1 MMDDKDKG
9 QGATGGDGQPRLD
22 YEVHDDAAKKL
33 AHVRLKGRIDVFN
46 YLQLSGALGDV
57 AGDRQGLTLVLDLS
71 EVVFIAS
78 SGWSV
83 LLGVR
88 SRLKRN
94 QSRLVLVGMPPHL
107 ERIYQAM
114 KLPVLI
120 PAYPSLAEAETAL
133 AQG

>member
-1 MMDDKDKG
+1 MVEESSKIPV
-9 QGATGGDGQPRLD
+9 QAGGDGQPRLD
-22 YEVHDDAAKKL
+22 YEVQDDPGKRVAL
-33 AHVRLKGRIDVFN
+33 VRLKGRIDVFN

-57 AGDRQGLTLVLDLS
+57 AGDRQGLSLVLDLS
-71 EVVFIAS
+71 DVVFIAS

-94 QSRLVLVGMPPHL
+94 QSKLVLVGMPPHL

-120 PAYPSLAEAETAL
+120 PAYPSLAEAEAAL